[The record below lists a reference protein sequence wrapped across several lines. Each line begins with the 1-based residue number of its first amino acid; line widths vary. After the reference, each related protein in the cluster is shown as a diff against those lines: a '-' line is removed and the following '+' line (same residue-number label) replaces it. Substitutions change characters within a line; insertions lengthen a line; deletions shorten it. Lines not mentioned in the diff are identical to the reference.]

1 MKFFLLIAIFYTIP
15 IAFAQQQVDYWSL
28 ASIKAREVEKRE
40 PNKNRLR
47 LINKLE
53 KNINTPSERLIF
65 MAAEIGEINLVK
77 KLSSKYGYNVEDAN
91 KKNLMH
97 YAVRSGN
104 IDLVKLLDINGVPF
118 DAQDNNSNSPL
129 LSWAYNA
136 ISKEYSSVEIAQYLI
151 ARGANVYSKSFSVS
165 DVFYLICYS
174 GNLELI
180 KLCLRHGAKLPEEIP
195 LSFLERKGMVDV
207 VSFFVAH
214 GVKLPATINS
224 ALITAAKNSDHEMIL
239 FLLKH
244 GADVNFVENKMTGAL
259 HAALK
264 GDLQTVSLLLQ
275 NGASPTPLDCDGGN
289 LLYYSLFSGNE
300 ELFRFI
306 KSKIHFSKAS
316 IRERNLL
323 IAATYGNNLNLVKSA
338 IKLGFDV
345 KQADRNHTAL
355 HVAAGQKNSIPIM
368 EYLISLECDVNA
380 IDSWGNTPLHQATQ
394 KGLLENVKFLIKH
407 GADIHIADK
416 KKSLFFES
424 MLQDKSEDLV
434 FFLIQNGVKTDSFS
448 SFDKFY
454 FAVNNCFFNLA
465 EYWISKGISV
475 HAKGKYGDS
484 ILTAISKNNS
494 ISNENFEKAIN
505 FLINKGIDINQRD
518 REGKTVLWQLKGYDC
533 KKLKIL
539 LDSGADPNLLDNAGK
554 TVLGHYLTEGF
565 STIEF
570 IEILLDSGT
579 KVSLRDA
586 AGKTALVYAVAGGK
600 KEVADLLLSYGAS
613 MKETNNFK
621 DEILLGLAL
630 HGDDDSIMEIVKQGA
645 NVNYSSEAGVTPLHF
660 LCARKN
666 ISTSII
672 KFLIDQ
678 GANINTK
685 AQNGTTP
692 LLVACVMRN
701 EKVVLYLLDY
711 PVHMG
716 AFGERQVTPLMIA
729 AATGQMQAVIKLLAK
744 GASIFAQDAEGRNA
758 LNYARLGKHEKI
770 AKLLNKKM
778 QEAARKNTSENMM
791 TGTGFAISPQYV
803 VTALHVVKNA
813 SSIELKFGNL
823 DWIAGTIV
831 AQTDALDIAIIRVPV
846 QLSHYLPLTT
856 KEETGAGDQVFTM
869 GYPAIALLGDEI
881 KYSAGVINSMSGLAG
896 DSSLMQVSV
905 PIQPGNSGSP
915 LLNNNG
921 EVIGMFTTT
930 AALPA
935 FVRSTGSIPQNVNW
949 AVKAEY
955 ISLIANKKHHI
966 GKKYYSNNKEKM
978 QDVRNSTCLII
989 TNRKK

>member
-136 ISKEYSSVEIAQYLI
+136 MSKEYSSVEIAQYLI

-338 IKLGFDV
+338 VKYGFDV
-345 KQADRNHTAL
+345 KYNHTAL

-368 EYLISLECDVNA
+368 EYLISQGSDVNA
-380 IDSWGNTPLHQATQ
+380 VDSWGYTPLHLATR

-407 GADIHIADK
+407 GANIQIADRK
-416 KKSLFFES
+416 NSLFFES
-424 MLQDKSEDLV
+424 MLQNKSEELA
-434 FFLIQNGVKTDSFS
+434 FFLIQNGTETDSFS
-448 SFDKFY
+448 SFNKLY
-454 FAVNNCFFNLA
+454 FAISNCFFNLA
-465 EYWISKGISV
+465 EYWISKG
-475 HAKGKYGDS
+475 HS
-484 ILTAISKNNS
+484 ILSKGSATNV
-494 ISNENFEKAIN
+494 FDKQR
-505 FLINKGIDINQRD
+505 NKY
-518 REGKTVLWQLKGYDC
+518 K
-533 KKLKIL
+533 
-539 LDSGADPNLLDNAGK
+539 
-554 TVLGHYLTEGF
+554 
-565 STIEF
+565 
-570 IEILLDSGT
+570 
-579 KVSLRDA
+579 
-586 AGKTALVYAVAGGK
+586 
-600 KEVADLLLSYGAS
+600 
-613 MKETNNFK
+613 
-621 DEILLGLAL
+621 
-630 HGDDDSIMEIVKQGA
+630 
-645 NVNYSSEAGVTPLHF
+645 
-660 LCARKN
+660 
-666 ISTSII
+666 
-672 KFLIDQ
+672 
-678 GANINTK
+678 
-685 AQNGTTP
+685 
-692 LLVACVMRN
+692 
-701 EKVVLYLLDY
+701 
-711 PVHMG
+711 PV
-716 AFGERQVTPLMIA
+716 
-729 AATGQMQAVIKLLAK
+729 
-744 GASIFAQDAEGRNA
+744 
-758 LNYARLGKHEKI
+758 
-770 AKLLNKKM
+770 
-778 QEAARKNTSENMM
+778 
-791 TGTGFAISPQYV
+791 
-803 VTALHVVKNA
+803 
-813 SSIELKFGNL
+813 
-823 DWIAGTIV
+823 
-831 AQTDALDIAIIRVPV
+831 
-846 QLSHYLPLTT
+846 
-856 KEETGAGDQVFTM
+856 
-869 GYPAIALLGDEI
+869 
-881 KYSAGVINSMSGLAG
+881 
-896 DSSLMQVSV
+896 
-905 PIQPGNSGSP
+905 
-915 LLNNNG
+915 
-921 EVIGMFTTT
+921 
-930 AALPA
+930 
-935 FVRSTGSIPQNVNW
+935 
-949 AVKAEY
+949 
-955 ISLIANKKHHI
+955 
-966 GKKYYSNNKEKM
+966 
-978 QDVRNSTCLII
+978 
-989 TNRKK
+989 